1 MQAWMYVYEA
11 VYVLTVPE
19 LNGLLASRIQ
29 MSVFEKIGREVFN
42 NDDLRLLTVP
52 IFWEGTKKNE
62 KISHFV
68 LTLLRNFQKGGRLV
82 AFS

>member
-19 LNGLLASRIQ
+19 LNGLLRGNCIQ
-29 MSVFEKIGREVFN
+29 MSVFEKIGRGVFN
-42 NDDLRLLTVP
+42 NDVLRLLIVP
-52 IFWEGTKKNE
+52 IFWEGTNIFE

-68 LTLLRNFQKGGRLV
+68 LT
-82 AFS
+82 